1 MYRIL
6 VVSPEIETLDAIKQF
21 LGREG
26 YQVTA
31 APSVLDA
38 LGMVARSVPEMLIID
53 VNAPSMDGVAL
64 CRRLRASPRTSNSPI
79 ILVGPNTRQAVTD
92 ALECGGDDYIPKPF
106 AVRELAARVRAHLRR
121 MSGLM
126 GEVVPL
132 LKIVPETQIVYL
144 NNREV
149 ELTSVEF
156 ELLTYL
162 CRRPN
167 QLHSTQDLLT
177 HVWQYPQGAGDAA
190 LVRNHIRNLR
200 RKIED
205 DPERPAIIQS
215 RHGRGY
221 TVRANVQI
229 EGIMAYQTR

>member
-6 VVSPEIETLDAIKQF
+6 VVSPEIETLEAIKQF
-21 LGREG
+21 LSREG
-26 YQVTA
+26 YQVATA
-31 APSVLDA
+31 HSVVDA

-64 CRRLRASPRTSNSPI
+64 CRRLRTSPRTSNSPI
-79 ILVGPNTRQAVTD
+79 ILVGPNSRQSVTE
-92 ALECGGDDYIPKPF
+92 ALECGGDDYLAKPF
-106 AVRELAARVRAHLRR
+106 AVRELGARVRAHLRR
-121 MSGLM
+121 TSGLM

-132 LKIVPETQIVYL
+132 LKLVPDTQIVYL
-144 NNREV
+144 NDREIA
-149 ELTSVEF
+149 LTGVEF

-177 HVWQYPQGAGDAA
+177 NVWRYPQGAGDAA

-205 DPERPAIIQS
+205 DPERPSIIQS

-221 TVRANVQI
+221 TIRASVQI
-229 EGIMAYQTR
+229 EPGMVYQAR